1 MARSEPPTPR
11 IWTEDELR
19 ADAETSL
26 GRFVSARTAEGG
38 WVYSEIFDRSL
49 AVVERVFDGS
59 EGLTEIGPYLFLGVP
74 ELVDPARFL
83 TAPPVSRDDLK
94 TLCGGRQ
101 SVRTEAEAEWVAEV
115 IRENLDPRRFPWLD
129 EGRQPTAAERTAA
142 TRWTASVWAI
152 EQTRTKRRT
161 EAGKR
166 QEDAV
171 AKLLESLEFVQSRR
185 EDEIADVGH
194 AVGDIRSVDELR
206 RGTYRRE
213 TKVAGTKSDVP
224 VRLRDGRLLSI
235 ECKESNTAVNSTK
248 RLNRE
253 TGGKAAVWREAFGQ
267 QVVTMAV
274 IAGVFNL
281 GDLARAQNDQGVF
294 LVWEHRLSPLREFV
308 LATSS

>member
-1 MARSEPPTPR
+1 MPR

-19 ADAETSL
+19 ADADTSL
-26 GRFVSARTAEGG
+26 GRFVTTRTAEGG
-38 WVYSEIFDRSL
+38 SVYAEIFDRSL
-49 AVVERVFDGS
+49 PLVERVFDGS
-59 EGLTEIGPYLFLGVP
+59 EGLTEIGPSLFLGFP

-94 TLCGGRQ
+94 TLCGGRR
-101 SVRTEAEAEWVAEV
+101 SVRTEAEAEWVAEI
-115 IRENLDPRRFPWLD
+115 IRENLDPRRFRWLD
-129 EGRQPTAAERTAA
+129 ESRQPTTAERTAA
-142 TRWTASVWAI
+142 ARWTASVWAI
-152 EQTRTKRRT
+152 EQARTKRRT
-161 EAGKR
+161 EAGRR

-171 AKLLESLEFVQSRR
+171 ATLLESLEFTESQRD
-185 EDEIADVGH
+185 DEITDVGH
-194 AVGDIRSVDELR
+194 VVGNIRSVDELR

-213 TKVAGTKSDVP
+213 TKAAGTKSDIP

-253 TGGKAAVWREAFGQ
+253 TGGKAAVWKEAFGQ

-281 GDLARAQNDQGVF
+281 GDLAKAQNDQGVF
-294 LVWEHRLSPLREFV
+294 LVWEHKLSALRDFL
-308 LATSS
+308 LATN